1 MGEEA
6 ARIRIVQIT
15 DVYTLKNF
23 PHVKTL
29 ISEKKSEMDELGGKT
44 ISMLTGDFLAP
55 YLLSSFDKGQ
65 GMVNILNQTPIDY
78 VIWGNHE
85 HDLGLYKEID
95 NLKSNIL
102 KITGKIPLVIQNLL
116 FQKKV
121 NFLLVI
127 CQKSTIFQNNK
138 L

>member
-1 MGEEA
+1 MGEET

-65 GMVNILNQTPIDY
+65 GMVNILNKTPIDY

-85 HDLGLYKEID
+85 HDLGMYVQSKSF
-95 NLKSNIL
+95 LKCTNH
-102 KITGKIPLVIQNLL
+102 
-116 FQKKV
+116 KK
-121 NFLLVI
+121 NDF
-127 CQKSTIFQNNK
+127 KK
-138 L
+138 